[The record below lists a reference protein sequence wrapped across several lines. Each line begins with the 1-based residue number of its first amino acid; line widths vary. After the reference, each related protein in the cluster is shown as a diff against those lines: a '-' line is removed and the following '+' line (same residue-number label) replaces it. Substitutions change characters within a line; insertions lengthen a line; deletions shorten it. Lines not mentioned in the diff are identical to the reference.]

1 MNSLHHAPIE
11 SAGVTRRRF
20 IAATLAAVPGLGAAA
35 PDTPTAIDAH
45 THFYDPARPGGI
57 AWPGKDDAALYRRAM
72 PEDFKKLA
80 EPLGIAGTVVIE
92 ASPVIAD
99 NQWLLELAAREPFIL
114 GVVGFLKPGRAGFA
128 DDLQR
133 FAASAKFRGIRV
145 GGWDGPVQGPD
156 TPFGKDLR
164 LIAERDLALDV
175 MTDAARLPLVVALA
189 AAMPSLRIVINH
201 CAGVRFDGQSPP
213 ATWRDAI
220 RACAPH
226 ANVFVK
232 VSALVESVGP
242 RGADIPADIAHYRA
256 PLDVMWD
263 SFGEDRLVFGSNWPV
278 SAPFAPLALVHRL
291 PADFARSKG
300 ASALAKLLAA
310 NARRAY
316 KLPSQPA
323 PVSK

>member
-1 MNSLHHAPIE
+1 M
-11 SAGVTRRRF
+11 TRRRF
-20 IAATLAAVPGLGAAA
+20 IATTLAAVPALRAATLDA
-35 PDTPTAIDAH
+35 PATIDTH

-57 AWPGKDDAALYRRAM
+57 AWPAKDDAALYRRAM

-80 EPLGIAGTVVIE
+80 EPLGIAGTVVVE
-92 ASPVIAD
+92 ASPAIVD
-99 NQWLLELAAREPFIL
+99 NQWLLDLAAREPFIL

-128 DDLQR
+128 DDLKR
-133 FAASAKFRGIRV
+133 FAANPKFRGIRV
-145 GGWDGPVQGPD
+145 GSWDGPVQGPD

-175 MTDAARLPLVVALA
+175 MTDAAHLPIVVALA
-189 AAMPSLRIVINH
+189 QAMPSLHIVINH

-213 ATWRDAI
+213 AAWRDGI

-226 ANVFVK
+226 ANVFMK

-242 RGADIPADIAHYRA
+242 RGAAIPADIAHYLPA
-256 PLDVMWD
+256 LDVMWD
-263 SFGEDRLVFGSNWPV
+263 AFGEDRLVFGSNWPV

-291 PADFARSKG
+291 AADFAKSKG
-300 ASALAKLLAA
+300 ALTKLLAA
-310 NARRAY
+310 NARKAY
-316 KLPSQPA
+316 KLPPQPA